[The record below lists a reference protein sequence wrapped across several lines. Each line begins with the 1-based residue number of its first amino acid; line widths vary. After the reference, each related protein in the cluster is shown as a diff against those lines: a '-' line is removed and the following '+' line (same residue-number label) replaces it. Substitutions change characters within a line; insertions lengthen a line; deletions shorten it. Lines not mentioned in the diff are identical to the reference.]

1 MVEPSRRHGTRRSH
15 LRYTL
20 RSCRPP
26 LLGLLTFGIL
36 ASGCQI
42 GPSALKVSSSQYS
55 DAVRIAQSE
64 QLLVNIVRLHYR
76 DAPIFLAVSSISTQF
91 ELSQTGDI
99 TGTLIENVGAGGGST
114 PDSLGL
120 GYGVRYSERPTI
132 TFTILGGED
141 FQTRM
146 LTPLPVEVISLV
158 AESGWRGDRLFRL
171 TVEEINGLENAPR
184 ASGPTPASAPIYEEF
199 IEAIALLQT
208 LSDNRLVKFEFET
221 RQSMIS
227 SPVPI
232 DSVSGVDLVTAAKTG
247 VTFLAT
253 PDGERMSLMK
263 EERVLFLRFSS
274 RAAESPD
281 AMRLKELL
289 RLRADQFEYRV
300 VNAEKSTYDPLR
312 PDETV
317 NDVAIDTRSLTGVLY
332 YLSNA
337 VQSPPKHKER
347 GFVTTTVDANGAP
360 FDWSDLLGEFFHV
373 YSSPTRPDN
382 AAVAVRHRNFW
393 FYIRDDDISSKST
406 FMFVLQLFALLAGDV
421 EKTKPVLTLPVGG

>member
-1 MVEPSRRHGTRRSH
+1 MVEPSRRYGTRRSH
-15 LRYTL
+15 LRYAL
-20 RSCRPP
+20 RSCRSPFW
-26 LLGLLTFGIL
+26 GLLTFGIL
-36 ASGCQI
+36 TTGCQI

-76 DAPIFLAVSSISTQF
+76 DAPVFLAVSNISTQF
-91 ELSQTGDI
+91 ELSQAADI
-99 TGTLIENVGAGGGST
+99 TGTIIENVGAGGGST

-120 GYGVRYSERPTI
+120 GYGARYSERPTV

-141 FQTRM
+141 FQKRM

-158 AESGWRGDRLFRL
+158 AESGWRGDRLLRL

-184 ASGPTPASAPIYEEF
+184 ASGPTPPSAPAYKEF
-199 IEAIALLQT
+199 IEAVALLQT
-208 LSDNRLVKFEFET
+208 LMENRLVEFEFET
-221 RQSMIS
+221 RRSVVS

-232 DSVSGVDLVTAAKTG
+232 DSVSGVDLVAAAGTG
-247 VTFLAT
+247 VGFFVT
-253 PDGERMSLMK
+253 PDGEQMTLTK
-263 EERVLFLRFSS
+263 EEHVLVLRFSPL
-274 RAAESPD
+274 AAESPD

-289 RLRADQFEYRV
+289 HLQADQVEYEV
-300 VNAEKSTYDPLR
+300 VNAENSAYDPLHPEKR
-312 PDETV
+312 V
-317 NDVAIDTRSLTGVLY
+317 NDVAIDTRSLTGVLF

-347 GFVTTTVDANGAP
+347 GLVTTTVDANGAP

-373 YSSPTRPDN
+373 YSSRTRPDN

-393 FYIRDDDISSKST
+393 FYIRDDDTTSKST

-421 EKTKPVLTLPVGG
+421 EKVKPVLTLPVGG